1 MKLNL
6 HSHMEGRLRPSTAA
20 ALAAEAG
27 VPPPEGGWERALQLD
42 GPSNLTVYLSK
53 VAATYPF
60 FRSPAHIA
68 RIACEAVE
76 DAAADGTDYLELRFG
91 PATHVHLGFDMDS
104 VIAAICDGVAEG
116 MHRTNIHAAVVIAAL
131 RHHDT
136 ETNIAVA
143 RAASRFAGKGVVG
156 FDLAGDESLFNDLA
170 LYEKPFAIA
179 RAAGLGLTCHA
190 SEAAPGL
197 AAREAAERFGVT
209 RIGHGA
215 HLAEDEESL
224 RWVRDHG
231 VVVECCPTSN
241 WYTGAITRRSQ
252 HPAKYFREQN
262 LKIVLGDD
270 NPIQTKSLLS
280 NERRVLVD
288 ELGFNEQDLHTLDQT
303 SVYAAFVEEATRQD
317 FILRLKEK
325 KSAEREST

>member
-6 HSHMEGRLRPSTAA
+6 HSHLEGRLRPSTAA

-68 RIACEAVE
+68 LIACEAVE

-104 VIAAICDGVAEG
+104 VMAAICGGVAEG
-116 MHRTNIHAAVVIAAL
+116 MHRTNIHAGVVIAAL

-136 ETNIAVA
+136 KTNIDVA

-170 LYEKPFAIA
+170 QYEKPFAIA

-190 SEAAPGL
+190 
-197 AAREAAERFGVT
+197 AERFGVS

-215 HLAEDEESL
+215 HLAEDDESL
-224 RWVRDHG
+224 KWVRDHG

-241 WYTGAITRRSQ
+241 WYTGAIAHRSE
-252 HPAKYFREQN
+252 HPARYFRERN

-280 NERRVLVD
+280 NERRVLID
-288 ELGFNEQDLHTLDQT
+288 ELGFNEQDLNVLDKT
-303 SVYAAFVEEATRQD
+303 SVYAAFLDNPKRQE
-317 FILRLKEK
+317 FISRLNEK
-325 KSAEREST
+325 P

>member
-6 HSHMEGRLRPSTAA
+6 HSHLEGRLRPSTAA
-20 ALAAEAG
+20 ALEAEAG
-27 VPPPEGGWERALQLD
+27 VSPPEGGWEQALQLD

-104 VIAAICDGVAEG
+104 VMAAVCDGVGEG
-116 MHRTNIHAAVVIAAL
+116 MHRTGIHAGVVIAAL

-136 ETNIAVA
+136 ETNIDVA
-143 RAASRFAGKGVVG
+143 RAASRYAGKGVVG

-170 LYEKPFAIA
+170 QYEKPFAIA

-190 SEAAPGL
+190 AEAAPGS
-197 AAREAAERFGVT
+197 AAREAAERFGVN

-215 HLAEDEESL
+215 HLAEDDESL
-224 RWVRDHG
+224 RWVRDRG
-231 VVVECCPTSN
+231 IVVECCPTSN
-241 WYTGAITRRSQ
+241 WFTGAITRRSD
-252 HPAKYFREQN
+252 HPARYFRSQN

-288 ELGFNEQDLHTLDQT
+288 ELGFNEQDLKTLDET
-303 SVYAAFVEEATRQD
+303 SVYAAFVEDATRRD
-317 FILRLKEK
+317 FILRLGEK
-325 KSAEREST
+325 P

>member
-6 HSHMEGRLRPSTAA
+6 HSHLEGRVRPSTAA

-27 VPPPEGGWERALQLD
+27 VRAPEGGWERALQLD
-42 GPSNLTVYLSK
+42 APSNLTIYLAK

-60 FRSPAHIA
+60 FRSPRHVA

-91 PATHVHLGFDMDS
+91 PATHVHAGFDLDA
-104 VIAAICDGVAEG
+104 VIAAACEGVAEG
-116 MHRTNIHAAVVIAAL
+116 RRRTGIHGGVVIAAL
-131 RHHDT
+131 RHHD
-136 ETNIAVA
+136 EGTNIAVA
-143 RAASRFAGKGVVG
+143 RAAARFVGKGVSG
-156 FDLAGDESLFNDLA
+156 FDLAGDESLYNDLA
-170 LYEKPFAIA
+170 QYEKPFGIA

-190 SEAAPGL
+190 AEAAPGS
-197 AAREAAERFGVT
+197 AARHAVERFGVT

-215 HLAEDEESL
+215 HLAEDRESL

-241 WYTGAITRRSQ
+241 WYTGAIASRSD
-252 HPAKYFREQN
+252 HPAKYFRKQD

-270 NPIQTKSLLS
+270 NPMQTKSLLS
-280 NERRVLVD
+280 NERCVLVD
-288 ELGFNEQDLHTLDQT
+288 DLGFAQQDLLELDEA
-303 SVYAAFVEEATRQD
+303 SIHAAFLENGTRRE
-317 FILRLKEK
+317 FISRL
-325 KSAEREST
+325 